1 MINTELYENIPK
13 DPFSFRISKYEHTGY
28 RFRQHWHEH
37 TELHIILEGSCQ
49 LECNGE
55 QITLTKGDCAVI
67 NSGEL
72 HRGGGGDCLFLCLLL
87 SPSFFGNTCV
97 IFERYIRDPHLFSFL
112 TSLTPVADGE
122 ELSVLLEQRG
132 TLHLL
137 MAHLVRH
144 YALRELKG
152 SIYTRHIAK
161 LEKINRAITYIHEHY
176 EKPLTTRKLAETLY
190 MSEGYFCQLF
200 KEVMK
205 QSATEY
211 VNGVRAEKA
220 KHLLTSTSLDI
231 SEIAFRCGFS
241 DANYFSRVY
250 KKIYRETPT
259 QTRNKG

>member
-72 HRGGGGDCLFLCLLL
+72 HRGDGGDCIFLCLLL

-97 IFERYIRDPHLFSFL
+97 IFERCIRDPHLFSFL

-122 ELSVLLEQRG
+122 ELSALLEND
-132 TLHLL
+132 
-137 MAHLVRH
+137 
-144 YALRELKG
+144 ALR
-152 SIYTRHIAK
+152 
-161 LEKINRAITYIHEHY
+161 
-176 EKPLTTRKLAETLY
+176 
-190 MSEGYFCQLF
+190 
-200 KEVMK
+200 
-205 QSATEY
+205 
-211 VNGVRAEKA
+211 
-220 KHLLTSTSLDI
+220 TSMEQKVT
-231 SEIAFRCGFS
+231 AFGKR
-241 DANYFSRVY
+241 DANRLIWEDIQRILG
-250 KKIYRETPT
+250 K
-259 QTRNKG
+259 